1 VLEAEKQQFEEV
13 VQELRV
19 EQEQIKRWWRAPGGV
34 QKGCPNLRHIVEASP
49 RRYHFSQWFRPWVC
63 PEEAVDTSPQKWD
76 ISAID
81 NDVLKWCE
89 VQHEVG
95 VSAKWHPPK
104 QQAPPVSMT
113 APNPGSV
120 RNKGLA

>member
-49 RRYHFSQWFRPWVC
+49 QEIPLFPMVQALGVPRRSCGYLSPKMGHFCHR
-63 PEEAVDTSPQKWD
+63 
-76 ISAID
+76 
-81 NDVLKWCE
+81 
-89 VQHEVG
+89 
-95 VSAKWHPPK
+95 
-104 QQAPPVSMT
+104 
-113 APNPGSV
+113 
-120 RNKGLA
+120 